1 MPKYDFLIVGAGLFG
16 SICARE
22 LTDSGHNICVIEKRD
37 HIGGNCYTE
46 SINGIDV
53 HMYGPHLFHTSSNT
67 IWNYINKFVKFN
79 NYNHHVVAKYK
90 NKIYSLPFNM
100 WTFNQFWDVTTPQE
114 AIDIISQQKFKGN
127 PTNLEE
133 KALSVVGKDIYEV
146 LIKGYTHKQWMMD
159 PKHLPE
165 SIINRLPVRFTYD
178 NKYFYD
184 FYQGVPENGYTELF
198 KKLLDKIEVRV
209 NTDYFSNRDYYDSLA
224 NRIIYTGSIDKFY
237 DYVYGNLDYRTL
249 NFQHEFLS
257 IDNFQGHSQI
267 NYTEY
272 EIPYTRIIE
281 HKHFYPNKKS
291 KNTVISYE
299 YPAKWTNTSEPIYP
313 INNEINNTRYTK
325 YKQLNKNNN
334 KIIFGGRLAE
344 YQYYDMH
351 QVVASALSTVRKIS

>member
-22 LTDSGHNICVIEKRD
+22 LTDSGYNICVIEKRS

-53 HMYGPHLFHTSSNT
+53 HMYGPHIFHTSNNT
-67 IWNYINKFVKFN
+67 IWNYVNKFVKFN
-79 NYNHHVVAKYK
+79 NYTHHVVGKYK

-100 WTFNQFWDVTTPQE
+100 WTFNQFWGVTTPQE
-114 AIDIISQQKFKGN
+114 AIDIINQQKFIGN

-133 KALSVVGKDIYEV
+133 KALSVVGKDIYEI
-146 LIKGYTHKQWMMD
+146 LIKGYTHKQWMME
-159 PKHLPE
+159 PRHLPE
-165 SIINRLPVRFTYD
+165 SIINRLPIRFTY
-178 NKYFYD
+178 NNMYFHD

-198 KKLLDKIEVRV
+198 QKLLDRIEVRV
-209 NTDYFSNRDYYDSLA
+209 NIDYFSNRDYYDSLA
-224 NRIIYTGSIDKFY
+224 KRIIYTGSIDKFY
-237 DYVYGNLDYRTL
+237 DYIYGNLDYRTL
-249 NFQHEFLS
+249 EFKHELLS
-257 IDNFQGHSQI
+257 TDNFQGHSQI

-272 EIPYTRIIE
+272 EIPHTRIIE

-291 KNTVISYE
+291 KNTVVSYE
-299 YPAKWTNTSEPIYP
+299 YPVKWTATSEPIYP
-313 INNEINNTRYTK
+313 INNELNNIKYTK
-325 YKQLNKNNN
+325 YKQLNKNN